1 METSHTVSTMAK
13 MAKICPFKLGSDL
26 EKAANTR
33 FAPFSTS
40 STPIR
45 TKMEF
50 RLVITTNN
58 PAQKSAAAK

>member
-1 METSHTVSTMAK
+1 METSQTVRTIAK

-33 FAPFSTS
+33 FAPFNTN

-50 RLVITTNN
+50 RLVITTNK
-58 PAQKSAAAK
+58 PAQNNAAAK